1 MKVGLLDV
9 PFLIVI
15 GGICAYL
22 YAKHL
27 IKRNKDWYVFLIL
40 FFTVIF
46 WLDIILSNSG
56 VIPKPWFGILGSVNL
71 HPLIG
76 TFYVLSYPLWF
87 SWGAERVFQI
97 FGRSPEEEGVLWP
110 FTLKE
115 RGEPFKPSWKS

>member
-15 GGICAYL
+15 GGICASL

-56 VIPKPWFGILGSVNL
+56 VIPKPWFGILGSVNI

-87 SWGAERVFQI
+87 SWGAERAFQI

-110 FTLKE
+110 FTLEEK
-115 RGEPFKPSWKS
+115 GKPFKPSWKF